1 MQKKTVVKH
10 KFKTYFISFLA
21 IFLMITSFFL
31 IYSSLNIKTSSN
43 VALLT
48 YSEKSNLDYKVYL
61 KKNDY
66 FKEKYL
72 PKNRQYIASIID
84 YIDVFYDYTFSSSKH
99 IDAKYKYKVVAK
111 INAQYKVDTNS
122 IKQVW
127 QDEYVLSEGKEL
139 EIKDKNTFTI
149 DIILT
154 EYHLSQSI
162 SNRLSNLT
170 KLESEES
177 PLGNPRAF
185 CDAFFI
191 ASLPKKGAKL
201 LSNSS
206 FLPHK
211 PCGSQRPSHPA

>member
-149 DIILT
+149 
-154 EYHLSQSI
+154 
-162 SNRLSNLT
+162 
-170 KLESEES
+170 
-177 PLGNPRAF
+177 
-185 CDAFFI
+185 
-191 ASLPKKGAKL
+191 
-201 LSNSS
+201 
-206 FLPHK
+206 
-211 PCGSQRPSHPA
+211 